1 MYVSLAEIEVG
12 ERRRED
18 YGDLS
23 GLAASLRRYGLIHP
37 IVVDS
42 EKRLVVGGRR
52 LEAARI
58 LGWNEIEARDYGE
71 LTDEELREIEL
82 EENLRRK
89 DLTPYEQAR
98 ELVRKAEQI
107 APAISDKLSEKA
119 PQGRKSTYGAP
130 KEDIAQALGKSD
142 FSIRQAEQHV
152 AIAEE
157 IPELQGP
164 DWKQSYVL
172 AFKENLE
179 KLPEKDREAAKAM
192 AGEEFVIPKKAV
204 KILENLADKTAAE
217 REKIFALHQSGDE
230 RKHSAAMSMAATGKV
245 FPDLRAASLKTVIDE
260 LKGCIRMFPE
270 DVLVP
275 RFQAV
280 IDELASLKSEVER
293 LHEEKILGQLPG

>member
-1 MYVSLAEIEVG
+1 MWISLEDIEVG

-23 GLAASLRRYGLIHP
+23 GLAASIQRYGMIHP

-58 LGWNEIEARDYGE
+58 LGWKQIEARDHGE
-71 LTDEELREIEL
+71 LTEEELREIEL

-98 ELVRKAEQI
+98 ELVRKAPVVAE
-107 APAISDKLSEKA
+107 AISGKLPEKA
-119 PQGRKSTYGAP
+119 PQGRPAKYAAP
-130 KEDIAQALGKSD
+130 KEDIAQALGTSE
-142 FSIRQAEQHV
+142 RELVRAEQHV

-164 DWKQSYVL
+164 EWKQSYVL

-179 KLPEKDREAAKAM
+179 RLPEKDRESAKAM
-192 AGEEFVIPKKAV
+192 ASEEFVIPKKAV
-204 KILENLADKTAAE
+204 MILENLANKTGSE
-217 REKIFALHQSGDE
+217 RDKIFALHQSGDQ
-230 RKHSAAMSMAATGKV
+230 RKHDAAMSMAAVGKV

-260 LKGCIRMFPE
+260 LKGCIKMFPE

-280 IDELASLKSEVER
+280 IAELSELKSEVER
-293 LHEEKILGQLPG
+293 LHEERISGAAVD